1 MQRPDPDIIVSRI
14 EGGYGD
20 WPEWDERES
29 AMAKDLWEL
38 CWEVKS
44 LREALGE
51 VLIAWN
57 DYKPSGGRY
66 RRFEDTLDVAALRAI
81 KVWDPWSEENA

>member
-20 WPEWDERES
+20 WPERDDRES
-29 AMAKDLWEL
+29 AMAKDLWDL

-44 LREALGE
+44 LREALGR
-51 VLIAWN
+51 VVIAWKE
-57 DYKPSGGRY
+57 YRLQGGSY
-66 RRFEDTLDVAALRAI
+66 TNLDLEAVHALRI
-81 KVWDPWSEENA
+81 WDPWSEENA